1 MGWDESGQCKAGI
14 TFMIQP
20 VVRIITKP
28 GTDTTGEAIKKHR
41 LEKVTHLREIDVSIC
56 YIFQESAMPAIIM
69 GEWRD
74 RLCYLKLTLTLP
86 SVSSAL
92 TQRLHKL
99 Y

>member
-1 MGWDESGQCKAGI
+1 MGWVESGQCKTGI

-56 YIFQESAMPAIIM
+56 YTFSIISH
-69 GEWRD
+69 GCYGRVE
-74 RLCYLKLTLTLP
+74 RLAVLLETHAHIAVCLQCSYTEAT
-86 SVSSAL
+86 
-92 TQRLHKL
+92 
-99 Y
+99 